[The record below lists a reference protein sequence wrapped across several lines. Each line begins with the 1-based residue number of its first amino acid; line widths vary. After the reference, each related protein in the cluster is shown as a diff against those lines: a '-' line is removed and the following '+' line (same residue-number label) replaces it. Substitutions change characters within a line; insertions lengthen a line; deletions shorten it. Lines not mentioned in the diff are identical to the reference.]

1 MKIES
6 VNLDVLSYDPS
17 NARKHSEKNL
27 HAIAA
32 SLTEF
37 GQRKPIVVTADNV
50 VVAGNGTLEAARSLG
65 WSKIDVVR
73 APAEWSSEQLK
84 AFALADNRT
93 AELAEWDTKELAKQL
108 DELIDAGFDV
118 SEFGFSTEDTSILE
132 IETTEDE
139 APEPPAKP
147 VSKVGDV
154 WLLGRHRVVCGDSTD
169 AKVLSAALGG
179 QLADCV
185 MTDPPYNVAYEGGT
199 KDKLTIQNDDMSDE
213 DFDKFLL
220 GFYEAALENTK
231 AGGPIYVFHSDMG
244 GGAFRRQMLDAGW
257 LFKQCLIWAKDSLV
271 LGRQDYNWQ
280 HEPIL
285 YGWKPGAA
293 HSWYGPFTNTTLIE
307 LSKQDFSA
315 STREELL
322 ELVEQMFSTS
332 SLVRDKKPHRNALH
346 PTMKPISL
354 VAKLLKNSCV
364 RDDRVLDPFGG
375 SGSTLIACEQLGLR
389 AGLVELDPKYCDVI
403 VKRWEEFTG
412 EKAVLENAS
421 G

>member
-1 MKIES
+1 VKVES
-6 VNLDVLSYDPS
+6 VAVDVLSFDAQ
-17 NARKHSEKNL
+17 NARKHSDKNL
-27 HAIAA
+27 GAIQG
-32 SLTEF
+32 SLEQF
-37 GQRKPIVVTADNV
+37 GQRKPIVVTAENV
-50 VVAGNGTLEAARSLG
+50 VVAGNGTLQAALNLG
-65 WSKIDVVR
+65 WKKIDVVR
-73 APAEWSSEQLK
+73 VPVDWSADQVK

-108 DELIDAGFDV
+108 DDLIDAGFDV
-118 SEFGFSTEDTSILE
+118 SEFGFSAEDTSILE
-132 IETTEDE
+132 VETSEDE
-139 APEPPAKP
+139 APEPPEQP
-147 VSKVGDV
+147 VSKAGDV
-154 WLLGRHRVVCGDSTD
+154 WVLGRHRVVCGDSTD
-169 AKVLSAALGG
+169 AKVLSAALDGE
-179 QLADCV
+179 LADCV

-220 GFYEAALENTK
+220 AFYEAALENTK

-244 GGAFRRQMLDAGW
+244 GGAFRRQMLGAGW
-257 LFKQCLIWAKDSLV
+257 LFKQCLVWAKDSLV

-293 HSWYGPFTNTTLIE
+293 HSWYGPFTNTTLIQ
-307 LSKQDFSA
+307 LSKEDFSS

-322 ELVEQMFSTS
+322 ELVEQIFSTS

-354 VAKLLKNSCV
+354 VSKLLKNSCV

-389 AGLVELDPKYCDVI
+389 AALVELDPKYCDVI
-403 VKRWEEFTG
+403 VKRWEEFSG
-412 EKAVLENAS
+412 QKAVLENAS
-421 G
+421 R